1 MKGVIQHIVTKESI
15 QEVSV
20 LRDLLVRMPVVNPTL
35 EVIRCVLAFQ
45 VHARQ
50 RKVKCTDFVP
60 VAFLCGFRSW
70 YRR

>member
-35 EVIRCVLAFQ
+35 EVIRCVLAT
-45 VHARQ
+45 HSHI
-50 RKVKCTDFVP
+50 TSSNP
-60 VAFLCGFRSW
+60 I
-70 YRR
+70 